1 MLSDSIYQEEH
12 IPTQFERFWRS
23 FRANNLAMFGL
34 WSLLFI
40 ALVTILSPWIAPY
53 DPQMHSSVLLL
64 PPSWEPEVPL
74 IISLAPM
81 IWGEI
86 SCLA

>member
-34 WSLLFI
+34 WCLLLI
-40 ALVTILSPWIAPY
+40 CLVTILSPWIAPY

-64 PPSWEPEVPL
+64 PLLGSLKVRL
-74 IISLAPM
+74 ITSLVLM
-81 IWGEI
+81 I
-86 SCLA
+86 

>member
-64 PPSWEPEVPL
+64 PLLGSPKVPL
-74 IISLAPM
+74 IISLAPI

>member
-53 DPQMHSSVLLL
+53 DRKCTPAYCSCPLLGARGTVDYFL
-64 PPSWEPEVPL
+64 GTDDL
-74 IISLAPM
+74 
-81 IWGEI
+81 GEI

>member
-64 PPSWEPEVPL
+64 PLLGAKVPL